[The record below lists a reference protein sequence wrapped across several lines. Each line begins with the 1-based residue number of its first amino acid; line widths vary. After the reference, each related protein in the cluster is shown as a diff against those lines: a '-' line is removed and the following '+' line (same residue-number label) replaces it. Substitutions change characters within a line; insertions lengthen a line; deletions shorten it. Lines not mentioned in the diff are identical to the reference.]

1 MRVRLLSLC
10 VLAGLVMFAA
20 ASAHADWRTDLSLT
34 EQPNHDLE
42 VWGPGRF
49 SVGYGKGAYLFTDG
63 GVTRPIGGSSS
74 TTASASTYYQQPE
87 DCFVSVS
94 QDPGGGRTAVGADGG
109 TCGPHGVRI
118 VPPSDGEGTVKRL
131 KHAQGGGAVAVVDF
145 TGEVGVVA
153 YVSNKSVYDPAFFY
167 AAPMDS
173 SRLRSLSGELGVVRV
188 GGAVYALLGT
198 TMTNSDVYWID
209 LNNLTWLELQNQ
221 TELPAAVVRAIDVF
235 SAGAPAMPA
244 PYAVVGTQHALLQ
257 GSLASVAPIKPVL
270 QLENGA
276 GVLGVSMNVGA
287 GGDAGYG
294 FGMAIVG
301 QPDGGRQVLSPVPML
316 SDTKAGTV
324 WRVRSVPEDIVKAP
338 LQAVACA
345 EASYC
350 VFSADK
356 AGGGNLFTYTNDA
369 GPELAVT
376 VSNGGVVDAGS
387 SGTETVVTLDEGGR
401 YQLTFAANDPD
412 GDPVLVTS
420 AAPPGGATGGWTA
433 VRDARQQ
440 PGDPEVWDVTT
451 TAACE
456 TRSLGSFTVSASDGL
471 ARHEARETVNV
482 YVKHSRPPEP
492 PTVVFADG
500 GTIPSS
506 GAVGELMPGGPPLVL
521 RMSGGGTTAAG
532 CVLHPKWEP
541 LFSGTGVPSLEQDGG
556 TAVITPPAMFCSPTA
571 GSFGFQLSVTDD
583 GGFSSSRTFNVS
595 MAPWGRPNA
604 VFGAGSEEDLVAGGA
619 RILEPLRPLHVC
631 MDGTSPSPEV
641 ATRWSVALS
650 DGGVPGDGLS
660 FHEESGR
667 FVVETSDCIDAD
679 LVVSAQHH
687 LVSDEALTGPV
698 SEHRMRVRTALM
710 DFAAGSLLLEPEVD
724 PSGGLQVGVD
734 SNLNCPVRRGLDA
747 KVWLERQDGSPLREP
762 VTVPIPGTWEVPLGT
777 GCGRPVVLKGFM
789 EDDAGQ
795 RSAVRQQ
802 EVATRRVDVG
812 LAPFSEEPALVAR
825 CGEPARVTLTQTFPP
840 GACQTP
846 EVTWVQEADGGPA
859 LEQEVLSGATVS
871 LATRDTRLDSLV
883 GRSVVMRVTAS
894 VSPDNE
900 ASQLLTLPITVD
912 PFVKVRR
919 RTELPAASETGFVGV
934 SVELINTTPCEVT
947 GVSYVERL
955 EGLTYVEGSAK
966 FDGQP
971 IEATWES
978 GALTVTGLTLAGDAT
993 GKLTYVARP
1002 HLVGDRRMDGEA
1014 RLGGELISLRDDPG
1028 PQVPDSGCG
1037 CSGSGP
1043 GPVLFALGA
1052 LVAAVRRRRAR
1063 PTVRS

>member
-1 MRVRLLSLC
+1 M
-10 VLAGLVMFAA
+10 
-20 ASAHADWRTDLSLT
+20 
-34 EQPNHDLE
+34 
-42 VWGPGRF
+42 
-49 SVGYGKGAYLFTDG
+49 
-63 GVTRPIGGSSS
+63 
-74 TTASASTYYQQPE
+74 
-87 DCFVSVS
+87 
-94 QDPGGGRTAVGADGG
+94 
-109 TCGPHGVRI
+109 
-118 VPPSDGEGTVKRL
+118 RL
-131 KHAQGGGAVAVVDF
+131 KHAQDGGAVAVVNF
-145 TGEVGVVA
+145 GGTTGRLV
-153 YVSNKSVYDPAFFY
+153 YVSNRSAYDSAPFY
-167 AAPMDS
+167 AVPMDS
-173 SRLRSLSGELGVVRV
+173 SALRSLSGVLGVARV
-188 GGAVYALLGT
+188 DSTVYALLGT
-198 TMTNSDVYWID
+198 TTDTSGVYWID
-209 LNNLTWLELQNQ
+209 LNLSSWMEYRTQ
-221 TELPAAVVRAIDVF
+221 TGLPPAIVQAIDVF
-235 SAGAPAMPA
+235 PVREPAKPPA

-257 GSLASVAPIKPVL
+257 GSLASVEPIRPVH
-270 QLENGA
+270 QLEDDA
-276 GVLGVSMNVGA
+276 GVRGVSMNVGA
-287 GGDAGYG
+287 GGDAGKG
-294 FGMAIVG
+294 FGMAIVELA
-301 QPDGGRQVLSPVPML
+301 DGSRQVMSPVPML
-316 SDTKAGTV
+316 SATKAGTV
-324 WRVRSVPEDIVKAP
+324 WQVRSIPESVAKAP
-338 LQAVACA
+338 LKEVACA

-350 VFSADK
+350 VFSAEK
-356 AGGGNLFTYTNDA
+356 AGGGNLFIYTNDA

-376 VSNGGVVDAGS
+376 VSDGGVVDAGS

-440 PGDPEVWDVTT
+440 PGKPELWDVTT
-451 TAACE
+451 AAACE

-471 ARHEARETVNV
+471 ARHEAHETVNV

-500 GTIPSS
+500 SPIPSS
-506 GAVGELMPGGPPLVL
+506 GAVGELMPGGPPLAL
-521 RMSGGGTTAAG
+521 RMAGGGTTAAG

-583 GGFSSSRTFNVS
+583 GGLSSSRTFNVS

-604 VFGAGSEEDLVAGGA
+604 VFGAGSEEELDAGES
-619 RILEPLRPLHVC
+619 RDLEPLKPIHVC

-641 ATRWSVALS
+641 ATRWNVALS
-650 DGGVPGDGLS
+650 DGGVPGDGLT
-660 FHEESGR
+660 FREEGER
-667 FVVETSDCIDAD
+667 FVVETQDCIDAD

-687 LVSDEALTGPV
+687 LVSDEDVTGPV
-698 SEHRMRVRTALM
+698 SEHRMRVRTALR

-734 SNLNCPVRRGLDA
+734 SNLNCPARRGLDA

-802 EVATRRVDVG
+802 EVATLRVDVG

-840 GACQTP
+840 GTCQTP
-846 EVTWVQEADGGPA
+846 EVTWTREEADGGPA

-894 VSPDNE
+894 ASPDNE

-919 RTELPAASETGFVGV
+919 RTELPAASETGLVGV

-971 IEATWES
+971 IEATWEL
-978 GALTVTGLTLAGDAT
+978 GALTVMGLTLAGDAT

-1014 RLGGELISLRDDPG
+1014 WLGGELISLRDDPG

>member
-1 MRVRLLSLC
+1 MRLLSLC

-20 ASAHADWRTDLSLT
+20 ASAHADWRTDLSLA
-34 EQPNHDLE
+34 EQPNHVLQ
-42 VWGPGRF
+42 VWGPERF
-49 SVGYGKGAYLFTDG
+49 SVGHGEGAYLFVDG
-63 GVTRPIGGSSS
+63 GVVRSIDGGSSI
-74 TTASASTYYQQPE
+74 ASASTYYQQPE
-87 DCFVSVS
+87 NCFISVS
-94 QDPGGGRTAVGADGG
+94 LDPGGLRSAVGADGRS
-109 TCGPHGVRI
+109 CGPNGQPI
-118 VPPSDGEGTVKRL
+118 ESTLTGYDMRL
-131 KHAQGGGAVAVVDF
+131 KHAQDGGAVAVVNF
-145 TGEVGVVA
+145 GGTTGRLV
-153 YVSNKSVYDPAFFY
+153 YVSNRSAYDSAPFY
-167 AAPMDS
+167 AVPMDS
-173 SRLRSLSGELGVVRV
+173 SLLRSLSGVLGVARV
-188 GGAVYALLGT
+188 DSTVYALLGT
-198 TMTNSDVYWID
+198 TTDNSGVYWID
-209 LNNLTWLELQNQ
+209 LNLSSWMEYRTQ
-221 TELPAAVVRAIDVF
+221 TGLPPAIVQAIDVF
-235 SAGAPAMPA
+235 PVREPAKPPA

-257 GSLASVAPIKPVL
+257 GSLASVEPIRPVL
-270 QLENGA
+270 QFENDA
-276 GVLGVSMNVGA
+276 GVLDVSMNVGA
-287 GGDAGYG
+287 GSSAGQG
-294 FGMAIVG
+294 FGMAIVALA
-301 QPDGGRQVLSPVPML
+301 DGSRQVMSPLPMP
-316 SDTKAGTV
+316 SATKAGTV
-324 WRVRSVPEDIVKAP
+324 WRLRSVPESVANAP
-338 LQAVACA
+338 LKAVACA

-356 AGGGNLFTYTNDA
+356 AGGGNLFIYTNDA

-376 VSNGGVVDAGS
+376 VSDGGVVDAGS
-387 SGTETVVTLDEGGR
+387 SGTETVVMLDEGGR
-401 YQLTFAANDPD
+401 YQLSFAANDPD

-420 AAPPGGATGGWTA
+420 AGPPGGATGGWTA

-440 PGDPEVWDVTT
+440 PGDPELWDVTT
-451 TAACE
+451 APACE

-471 ARHEARETVNV
+471 ARHEAHETVKV
-482 YVKHSRPPEP
+482 YVRHSRPPEP

-506 GAVGELMPGGPPLVL
+506 GALGELIPGGPPLAL
-521 RMSGGGTTAAG
+521 RMAGGGTTAAG

-541 LFSGTGVPSLEQDGG
+541 LFSGTGVPSLKLEGA
-556 TAVITPPAMFCSPTA
+556 TAVITPPDMFCSPTA

-583 GGFSSSRTFNVS
+583 GGLSSSRTFNVS

-604 VFGAGSEEDLVAGGA
+604 VFGAGSEDPLKAGEA

-631 MDGTSPSPEV
+631 MDGTSPEPEV

-650 DGGVPGDGLS
+650 DGGVPGDGLT
-660 FHEESGR
+660 FREEGGR
-667 FVVETSDCIDAD
+667 FVVETQDCIDAD

-687 LVSDEALTGPV
+687 LVSDEDLTGPV
-698 SEHRMRVRTALM
+698 SEHRMSVRTELK
-710 DFAAGSLLLEPEVD
+710 DFAAGSFLLEPEVD
-724 PSGGLQVGVD
+724 PSGGLRVGVKSD
-734 SNLNCPVRRGLDA
+734 LNCPERRGLDA
-747 KVWLERQDGSPLREP
+747 TVWLERQDGSPLREP
-762 VTVPIPGTWEVPLGT
+762 VTVPMGETWEVPLGT

-789 EDDAGQ
+789 EDDVGQ

-802 EVATRRVDVG
+802 EVATHRVDVG
-812 LAPFSEEPALVAR
+812 LAPFSEEPSLVAR

-840 GACQTP
+840 GTCQTP
-846 EVTWVQEADGGPA
+846 EVTWTREEDEGPA

-894 VSPDNE
+894 ASPDNE

-919 RTELPAASETGFVGV
+919 RTELPAASETGLVGV
-934 SVELINTTPCEVT
+934 SVELINTTPCEVS

-978 GALTVTGLTLAGDAT
+978 GALTVTGLTLAGDAA

-1002 HLVGDRRMDGEA
+1002 HLVGDRRMEGDA
-1014 RLGGELISLRDDPG
+1014 WLGGELISLRDDPG
-1028 PQVPDSGCG
+1028 PEPDPGCG
-1037 CSGSGP
+1037 CSGSGS